1 MMQGTMSLKSIIL
14 VVFWLVNLY
23 SLLVYI
29 EHNRDESPKDCQG
42 DLWVVKQYVSSRA
55 VYQTYNDLSD
65 LNIITT
71 LHHLSVKTPDGPRHN
86 VE

>member
-1 MMQGTMSLKSIIL
+1 
-14 VVFWLVNLY
+14 VNLY